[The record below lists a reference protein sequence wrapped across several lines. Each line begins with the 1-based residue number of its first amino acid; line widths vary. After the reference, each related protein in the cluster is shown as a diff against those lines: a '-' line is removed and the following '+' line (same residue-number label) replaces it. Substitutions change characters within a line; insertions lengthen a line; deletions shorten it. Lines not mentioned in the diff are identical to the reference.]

1 MNGQSLLQQISW
13 REMTGY
19 MRDTLLR
26 DSDVFSMAHALEL
39 RVPFLDREVAT
50 AAFQVAD
57 CLKLSS
63 RMSKPVLVEATRDLL
78 PDEVWNRPK
87 QGFVLPFADW
97 MHGPLAAEVAATL
110 GDTARLRALGLHPD
124 AVGAVWSAFVRGQA
138 GVSWSRPWAIYA
150 LMRWAATHGINDA
163 ALAEPRLAG
172 AAAP

>member
-1 MNGQSLLQQISW
+1 VSW
-13 REMTGY
+13 RELTGY

-39 RVPFLDREVAT
+39 RVPFLDREVVS

-57 CLKLSS
+57 GLKLSS
-63 RMSKPVLVEATRDLL
+63 RTSKPVLVDAARDLL

-97 MHGPLAAEVAATL
+97 MRGRLAGEVAATL
-110 GDTARLRALGLHPD
+110 GDDERLRALGIQPEP
-124 AVGAVWSAFVRGQA
+124 VRSVWSAFARGQG

-150 LMRWAATHGINDA
+150 LVRWATVNGINEVR
-163 ALAEPRLAG
+163 LGEPRLAG
-172 AAAP
+172 AASA